1 MMRMLQLMAV
11 SGLVFSAGCGAKVAT
26 VSGKVTFQGKPIVY
40 GTVSIMGPDGIAQSG
55 AIEPDGSFTVRGVG
69 IGEGKVAVTS
79 FKPPDGTAGGKA
91 KGGGRDAGAG
101 DDERKPAQ
109 PDAAVSPEVI
119 KNWFPIPA
127 KYGDHKQ
134 SGLTVPVGDGKPVTI
149 DLK

>member
-1 MMRMLQLMAV
+1 MMRVFQLLAV
-11 SGLVFSAGCGAKVAT
+11 STLVFSAGCGAKVAT
-26 VSGKVTFQGKPIVY
+26 VSGKVTFQGKPVVY
-40 GTVSIMGPDGIAQSG
+40 GNVSIIGPDGITQSG
-55 AIEPDGSFTVRGVG
+55 PIEPDGSFRVSGVG
-69 IGEGKVAVTS
+69 VGEGKVAVTS

-91 KGGGRDAGAG
+91 KGVGRDAPG

-109 PDAAVSPEVI
+109 PDPAASPEVI

-134 SGLTVPVGDGKPVTI
+134 SGLTVTVGDGKSVTI